1 VNLGAKKKP
10 EPKPQHLVKP
20 PVEPVKKPE
29 PVHKLL
35 PEKPKPEPVKTRQ
48 SNSLSLRKSRKN
60 HPKR

>member
-35 PEKPKPEPVKTRQ
+35 PENP
-48 SNSLSLRKSRKN
+48 SRS
-60 HPKR
+60 R